1 MEAIIVGFILLAH
14 LAIVIERYIKF
25 QKLSKEDKDS
35 YNDGVYKINNI
46 TKANQRYRIIGFIGF
61 VVALFVVAPVI
72 IIFSKPIVS
81 STSPINT
88 VQVLTDKIWAII
100 INIIIIY
107 IAVYFVSRIIFEYV
121 YIRKGIRE
129 NNHLTQRER
138 ELLNSFYTKSPIRYI
153 GTATLLEIIPF
164 MLNLILSIPNGSGL
178 I

>member
-1 MEAIIVGFILLAH
+1 M
-14 LAIVIERYIKF
+14 
-25 QKLSKEDKDS
+25 
-35 YNDGVYKINNI
+35 
-46 TKANQRYRIIGFIGF
+46 T
-61 VVALFVVAPVI
+61 PVI

-121 YIRKGIRE
+121 YIRRGIKN

-138 ELLNSFYTKSPIRYI
+138 ELLNFFYTKSPIRYI
-153 GTATLLEIIPF
+153 GTAVLLELIPLVF
-164 MLNLILSIPNGSGL
+164 ELLTSTASSL
-178 I
+178 